1 MAPHLGDSHSSHLD
15 IDLESADLVLRGLT
29 GEELDPAVL
38 RGQVVLSLT
47 ENTTLKEVQLA
58 FSGSAKVTW
67 RDSSS
72 HHFDHPLFFHDFAF
86 LNPNSAGQHAS
97 TSSSRSNAH
106 SHTLKAGRHLFPFS
120 LHVPGTLPASLRTYS
135 GTCTIEYK
143 LKALASRP
151 GLSSDWRAKK
161 VVRIMRGFGVD
172 AVEYNQTLEIENTW
186 PGKVMYAF
194 TIPHKAYAAGD
205 TIPVSVKFSPLAK
218 GIKVT
223 SLITT
228 IREHTQIRTLT
239 NSFGLS
245 TIHSKNSQH
254 SEARDATVVKY
265 NFVSD
270 AGHVSAT
277 PSGANSGAGTPV
289 RIESSASLAS
299 MNRPITPG
307 TPGFPMHGSGAP
319 LNLNNNTEFPGFA
332 SRLRQR
338 NSAELAGEGEAEI
351 EEDDGQDTEIDV
363 NIDVP
368 LPVWT
373 APSHS
378 VFPCFITHKI
388 KWSAFIKWA
397 ERQLRIDQPLLTRK
411 IRRNPDGHVSELRC
425 ALPIHIL
432 AAPLAEEARLASEG
446 ARNLLFGESGVLARS
461 DVPQAD
467 LPSYQDHVLDRV
479 ANADTASYFSV
490 SAGFTPTP
498 WSHRGTPTGTPGI
511 GSPMSSPP
519 QSRPPSRPASPER
532 AQSTGH
538 GSHFSSSF
546 GMSAFNRPQTNR
558 HHSSGTLTPVMTP
571 PGPDFDEEHPED
583 HRNWVDSEL
592 INSLS
597 LDPVSPPGSHPNS
610 RPGSRPS
617 SRPGSRP
624 PSRPGSPDHLT
635 FGSSSDRV
643 NPATVPLPQTPG
655 SETPPTLSRS
665 HTSGFFHNLHVPKPL
680 RPLTSKSRNSSSGN
694 LSSMG
699 SLSPVESNNH
709 PSASALS
716 NALAAHAAKTRAN
729 QNQRAASAAL
739 ETHTHPAM
747 SNTGFHSNSSAS
759 PVATSPAQSHFPVGS
774 PLNHLHAS
782 GSSPSPSHTPAF
794 PGADANAP
802 VADQEH
808 HPPHGW
814 TEQDLLNAVPSYEIA
829 ARGFLGGGVVPL
841 SSVSGLPAY
850 EDDANNGGHEQ
861 R

>member
-1 MAPHLGDSHSSHLD
+1 MAPHHGDSHSSHLD

-47 ENTTLKEVQLA
+47 ENTTLKEVQLM
-58 FSGSAKVTW
+58 FSGTAKVTW

-72 HHFDHPLFFHDFAF
+72 HHYDHPLFFHDFTF
-86 LNPNSAGQHAS
+86 LNPPTAQPHAS
-97 TSSSRSNAH
+97 SSKANAH

-151 GLSSDWRAKK
+151 GLASDWRAKK

-228 IREHTQIRTLT
+228 IREHT
-239 NSFGLS
+239 

-277 PSGANSGAGTPV
+277 PSGANSGTGTPV

-299 MNRPITPG
+299 MNRPVTPG
-307 TPGFPMHGSGAP
+307 TPGLPMHGSGTP
-319 LNLNNNTEFPGFA
+319 LNINNPGEYPGFA
-332 SRLRQR
+332 QRLRPR
-338 NSAELAGEGEAEI
+338 NSADLAGEGEAEV

-368 LPVWT
+368 LPIWT

-388 KWSAFIKWA
+388 KWSAFIK
-397 ERQLRIDQPLLTRK
+397 
-411 IRRNPDGHVSELRC
+411 NPDGHVSELRC
-425 ALPIHIL
+425 ALPIHVL
-432 AAPLAEEARLASEG
+432 ASPLAEEARLASEG

-519 QSRPPSRPASPER
+519 HSRPPSRPASPER
-532 AQSTGH
+532 SHSTGH

-546 GMSAFNRPQTNR
+546 GMSAFSRPQTNR
-558 HHSSGTLTPVMTP
+558 HHSSGTITPIMTP
-571 PGPDFDEEHPED
+571 PAAGEFDEEHPED

-624 PSRPGSPDHLT
+624 PSRPASPDHLM
-635 FGSSSDRV
+635 FGSANDRV

-655 SETPPTLSRS
+655 NETPPTLSRS
-665 HTSGFFHNLHVPKPL
+665 HTGGFFHNLHVPKPL

-694 LSSMG
+694 LSSLG
-699 SLSPVESNNH
+699 SMSPVESNNH

-729 QNQRAASAAL
+729 QNQRAAVAAL

-747 SNTGFHSNSSAS
+747 SNSGIHSNSSAS

-774 PLNHLHAS
+774 PLNTLHAS
-782 GSSPSPSHTPAF
+782 GSSPSPSHSPAF
-794 PGADANAP
+794 PGTATTDGAAH
-802 VADQEH
+802 DSSEH
-808 HPPHGW
+808 EHPHHPHGW

-850 EDDANNGGHEQ
+850 EDEAAASTRTNGSSGHDQEA